1 MSDTRTRKLNK
12 ETLNK
17 CNTFMCRLYP
27 CFALLSITFLSC
39 VLTEKNHKAFFV
51 PNSFLQNGTQVIR
64 GIKRTLKKE
73 YGTVWIIDK
82 SLNKVYIVT
91 LYKTN
96 VGVCSTTLAKR
107 KRDSPYIIYSGADD
121 EARTR
126 YLHLGKVALYQMSY
140 IRK

>member
-1 MSDTRTRKLNK
+1 MAVYGKIPSVTLMSDTRTRKLNK

-82 SLNKVYIVT
+82 SLNKVYVVT
-91 LYKTN
+91 LQNKCWRLLNNTCKKKK
-96 VGVCSTTLAKR
+96 GLS
-107 KRDSPYIIYSGADD
+107 IYNIQWSG
-121 EARTR
+121 
-126 YLHLGKVALYQMSY
+126 
-140 IRK
+140 